1 MCVWRYKYNWYK
13 YFFYIYNYDREGKS
27 RASRE
32 KKREREREE
41 IAFSSKRGIYRWIL
55 EDFVLKRA
63 INRKFSAFP
72 QSYGKSDYEIE

>member
-1 MCVWRYKYNWYK
+1 MTIQVTGRYI
-13 YFFYIYNYDREGKS
+13 FFYIFIIITG
-27 RASRE
+27 RE
-32 KKREREREE
+32 KVGRAEEREKEE